1 MCACMCAC
9 TCVCA
14 CVCVCVL
21 YRDPTTRKALI
32 IYLTFA
38 FAVIGYDEMFSVF
51 AKTDPALGK

>member
-1 MCACMCAC
+1 MCACMCV
-9 TCVCA
+9 CV

-21 YRDPTTRKALI
+21 YRDSTTRKALI